1 MKNEKIEDNKL
12 SWEKEKTLRQIW
24 ASLPLED
31 AQAFASAMKFV
42 IDYNYEQ
49 GKKDGAK
56 ESISKTI
63 EKHAKDNMESA
74 AKLSTAD
81 QVRKQLLDEIMGE
94 CESIKVTNITNRSIN
109 PILYGVDTGW
119 NDAIDSICKI
129 IKSKY
134 KQ

>member
-1 MKNEKIEDNKL
+1 MKNKKIEDNKL

-49 GKKDGAK
+49 GKKDGQAQGQQ
-56 ESISKTI
+56 EGYNYYA
-63 EKHAKDNMESA
+63 EKWGEPIRQDA
-74 AKLSTAD
+74 
-81 QVRKQLLDEIMGE
+81 RKQLLDEIMEGIDTMAIE
-94 CESIKVTNITNRSIN
+94 YVGDSAKT
-109 PILYGVDTGW
+109 VDQIQ
-119 NDAIDSICKI
+119 DL

-134 KQ
+134 EKTIH